1 MNDKLIAKLNAC
13 LAHEWTGVAQYSQ
26 MGFMVSGLWREP
38 YAEMFFDSAK
48 ESFGHA
54 RRVGDKIAA
63 MGGVPTLERNK
74 VQVGDDIYGML
85 KHALEFEQTAV
96 KHYMEALA
104 MADGVD
110 RPLVVLLEE
119 ILLEEQDGVDQ
130 LSRIIREQGS
140 AASTEGHKKSK
151 TG

>member
-1 MNDKLIAKLNAC
+1 MNDKLIAKLNVC

-26 MGFMVSGLWREP
+26 MGFLVSGLWREP

-48 ESFGHA
+48 ESFSHA

-74 VQVGDDIYGML
+74 VQVGDDIHGML
-85 KHALEFEQTAV
+85 QHALEFEQTAV
-96 KHYMEALA
+96 KHYLEALE

-110 RPLVVLLEE
+110 RPLVVLLED

-130 LSRIIREQGS
+130 LSKIIRDQS
-140 AASTEGHKKSK
+140 KAAGTEGHKKSK